1 MAGRAFRPRRKIVV
15 KRGLA
20 FSVWVAVL
28 IAGLWFALRPIDRSS
43 GRFFFLPPRWAE
55 WLDFND
61 WVVNFAAFGLFAWL
75 TVRLFA
81 GNSRR
86 WVALLAVLLMAI
98 GILSIEYLQAGIP
111 GRSVDVRDVIMGIA
125 GAVTGAVV
133 GSLQGS
139 KAQTKKQNK

>member
-1 MAGRAFRPRRKIVV
+1 
-15 KRGLA
+15 
-20 FSVWVAVL
+20 VL

-61 WVVNFAAFGLFAWL
+61 WAVNFAAFGLFAWL
-75 TVRLFA
+75 TVRLF
-81 GNSRR
+81 GGDSRR
-86 WVALLAVLLMAI
+86 RVALLAVLLMAI

-133 GSLQGS
+133 GSLQGGS
-139 KAQTKKQNK
+139 KRGLRAET